1 MTQQKGIE
9 VCGVMVFFMLT
20 QSHICNISMGARRKK
35 SALQCAIMRCD
46 ALKTL
51 TLKRGCE

>member
-20 QSHICNISMGARRKK
+20 QSHIYMQHFDGYGD
-35 SALQCAIMRCD
+35 LV
-46 ALKTL
+46 
-51 TLKRGCE
+51 